1 MFVPRILTSRQT
13 VLHIVTLVVALC
25 SFAYELAYAELLTV
39 MYGGTVTQYGLTIG
53 LFFFSLGLGSYLA
66 HHLDDTKQS
75 NFFRTE
81 LYIAFL
87 APAGFL
93 FIIWVNAAEVF
104 AGVPT
109 LVEGVAV
116 RTPVILVGALSGLE
130 LPMLLLMI
138 EQESGPTDRLSEAVV
153 GVLSR
158 LDAATHRVVSV
169 FFHTSR
175 GGTGYNTYSS
185 VLAMDYLGGL
195 CGALVFV
202 FYLYPDVGLVSSVA
216 GLAFFNCVAALLFTL
231 RFSAH
236 RWSLFA
242 PDRRVVTRERAS
254 TVLACAVLASA
265 FAGALAYNDTV
276 NEEVT
281 GYYMENLIEQE
292 YPQDTVDAT
301 VTDQFTTPYQQVT
314 YYNRTWVGDGTNTD
328 FDGPSE
334 RCLRLDAAVQLCESW
349 ADSYHQGLVD
359 VPLSMY
365 DNSTATDVL
374 VLGGGDW
381 IATDYLRAHNVSVD
395 LVDVDAEFMEQAK
408 SDELLRQ
415 YHDDAYQY
423 DNLTVHRQDAFDFL
437 TATTDSY
444 DLILLDLP
452 GATDDDLLH
461 LYSTEFY
468 SLLSDRLTSDGVVGT
483 WTYSRY
489 AYADHYHTY
498 MNTVAAAGFSQVL
511 DYWAYADL
519 NNDGDRQL
527 GERFLL
533 LAPDDTRP
541 TPQPDQGSAYLRQHA
556 DSYRSLA
563 WTATPTYAGYASNR
577 IFQPNYNMLVEPGDV
592 DDD

>member
-1 MFVPRILTSRQT
+1 MSIRNTLTSRQT
-13 VLHIVTLVVALC
+13 VLHVVTLVVALC

-66 HHLDDTKQS
+66 HHLDDARQS

-87 APAGFL
+87 APVGFL
-93 FIIWVNAAEVF
+93 FIIWVNAAQVF

-109 LVEGVAV
+109 LAEEVVV
-116 RTPVILVGALSGLE
+116 RTPVILVGVLSGLE

-138 EQESGPTDRLSEAVV
+138 KQASGPTDQLSDAVV
-153 GVLSR
+153 GVLSW

-175 GGTGYNTYSS
+175 DGTEYDTYSS

-202 FYLYPDVGLVSSVA
+202 FYLYPEVGLVSSVA
-216 GLAFFNCVAALLFTL
+216 GLALLNCAAALLFTL

-236 RWSLFA
+236 RWSLFSSEHA
-242 PDRRVVTRERAS
+242 VVTRERVS
-254 TVLACAVLASA
+254 TVLVCAVLASV
-265 FAGALAYNDTV
+265 FAGALAYNDSV
-276 NEEVT
+276 DDEIT
-281 GYYMENLIEQE
+281 GYYMESVIEQE

-328 FDGPSE
+328 FDGQSE
-334 RCLRLDAAVQLCESW
+334 RCLRLDTALQLCESW

-381 IATDYLRAHNVSVD
+381 IATDYLRAHDVSVD
-395 LVDVDAEFMEQAK
+395 LVDVDAEFMEHAK
-408 SDELLRQ
+408 SDELLRR
-415 YHDDAYQY
+415 YHDNAYQY
-423 DNLTVHRQDAFDFL
+423 DNLTVHQQDAFDFL
-437 TATTDSY
+437 AATTDSY

-452 GATDDDLLH
+452 GATNDDLLH

-468 SLLSDRLTSDGVVGT
+468 SLLSERLDPDGVVGT

-489 AYADHYHTY
+489 AYPDHYRTY
-498 MNTVAAAGFSQVL
+498 MNTVAEAGFSQTL
-511 DYWAYADL
+511 DYWAYDDL
-519 NNDGDRQL
+519 NGDGDTQL
-527 GERFLL
+527 GERFVL

-541 TPQPDQGSAYLRQHA
+541 TPQPEQGSAYLREHA
-556 DSYRSLA
+556 DAYSSLA
-563 WTATPTYAGYASNR
+563 WTDTPTYDGYTSNR
-577 IFQPNYNMLVEPGDV
+577 IFQPNYEILVEPGDV
-592 DDD
+592 DDN